1 MVETLREQLDE
12 NDWLARLGGEEFALL
27 MPLPTGRAWERL
39 ETMRRALAA
48 RPFIPEPGA
57 DPVRITFSAGIASW
71 PQDGADLSQLLRR
84 ADVRLRQAKL
94 DGRNRVLARDP

>member
-1 MVETLREQLDE
+1 MAPISV
-12 NDWLARLGGEEFALL
+12 GV
-27 MPLPTGRAWERL
+27 LPTVVK
-39 ETMRRALAA
+39 
-48 RPFIPEPGA
+48 
-57 DPVRITFSAGIASW
+57 PVDSNCPFSAGIASW